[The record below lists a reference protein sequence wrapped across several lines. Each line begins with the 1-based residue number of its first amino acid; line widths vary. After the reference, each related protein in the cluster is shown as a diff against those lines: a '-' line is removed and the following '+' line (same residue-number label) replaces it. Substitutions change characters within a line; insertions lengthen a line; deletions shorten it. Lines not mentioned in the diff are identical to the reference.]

1 MRSQKLYL
9 NDIVDSIK
17 KILEYTKG
25 IDYDEFTK
33 NTMVFDAVIR
43 NFEIIGEAAKNISEE
58 IKSKYPNITWSDM
71 IGMRNILIHSYFGID
86 YSIVWNT
93 LELLPNLLEEMEKV
107 QQDIEE
113 NESKDGQDTITP
125 ESTPSPEIEEQ

>member
-1 MRSQKLYL
+1 MRSQDLYL

-17 KILEYTKG
+17 KILEYTKE

-33 NTMVFDAVIR
+33 NTLVFDAVIR
-43 NFEIIGEAAKNISEE
+43 NFEIIGEAARNISEE

-71 IGMRNILIHSYFGID
+71 IGMKNILIHSYFGID

-93 LELLPNLLEEMEKV
+93 RELLPNLLEELKKV
-107 QQDIEE
+107 VQDI
-113 NESKDGQDTITP
+113 
-125 ESTPSPEIEEQ
+125 

>member
-17 KILEYTKG
+17 KILEYTKE

-93 LELLPNLLEEMEKV
+93 LELLPSLLEEMKKV

-113 NESKDGQDTITP
+113 DESKERQNTLTHEP
-125 ESTPSPEIEEQ
+125 TPSPEIEEK

>member
-1 MRSQKLYL
+1 MPTYKVMRSQKLYL

-17 KILEYTKG
+17 KILEYTKE

-33 NTMVFDAVIR
+33 NTLVFDAVIR
-43 NFEIIGEAAKNISEE
+43 NFEIIGEAARNISEE

-93 LELLPNLLEEMEKV
+93 RELLPDLLEEMKKV
-107 QQDIEE
+107 VQDIEE
-113 NESKDGQDTITP
+113 NESWG
-125 ESTPSPEIEEQ
+125 